1 MDHLKPSAGFKT
13 PPANSSYES
22 TEDDIRLWWLGEP
35 FLSSKPSGE
44 QRPVFSK
51 ENKEEIQLAA
61 TKIRAG
67 IEAKGSA
74 SSSRQGRALTGS
86 SVPTTDVSTTTTAQ
100 PAIVSASMPISTV
113 PSAPQASA
121 LEFTDEQL
129 AKIMRACIISQG
141 DSSMDDEVRYLSWL
155 E

>member
-1 MDHLKPSAGFKT
+1 MDPLKPSAGFKT

-44 QRPVFSK
+44 QRPEFSK
-51 ENKEEIQLAA
+51 EKEEEIQLAA

-67 IEAKGSA
+67 IDAKGST

-100 PAIVSASMPISTV
+100 PAIVPASMPISTV

-121 LEFTDEQL
+121 REFTDEQL